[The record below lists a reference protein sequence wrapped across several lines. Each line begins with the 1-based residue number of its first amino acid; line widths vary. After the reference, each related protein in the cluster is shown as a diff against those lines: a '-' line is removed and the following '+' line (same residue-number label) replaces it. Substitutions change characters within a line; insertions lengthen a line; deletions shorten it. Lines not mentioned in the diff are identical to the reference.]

1 MRERHQQ
8 NLGLVSLDIP
18 LISNLNAWLNIA
30 LIRLYHFNEG
40 SMRTRKRT
48 LELLNRFQKIEIAD
62 LRIAA
67 LDQWELFL
75 VKLLRA
81 AMVQDAL
88 IVIDRPF
95 RLVPDLPDAEMIQD
109 SLDRI
114 DEFYESCQIYDYVWN
129 RDRYQIDDVQES

>member
-1 MRERHQQ
+1 LKERHQQ

>member
-1 MRERHQQ
+1 MKERHQQ
-8 NLGLVSLDIP
+8 NLGVVSLDIP

>member
-1 MRERHQQ
+1 LRERHQQ

>member
-1 MRERHQQ
+1 MKERHQQ

>member
-1 MRERHQQ
+1 
-8 NLGLVSLDIP
+8 V
-18 LISNLNAWLNIA
+18 
-30 LIRLYHFNEG
+30 
-40 SMRTRKRT
+40 

-67 LDQWELFL
+67 LDHRERFL

-81 AMVQDAL
+81 AMVPDAL

-109 SLDRI
+109 SLKRI
-114 DEFYESCQIYDYVWN
+114 DELYQSCQIFDYRWN
-129 RDRYQIDDVQES
+129 RDRYRIDDVQES